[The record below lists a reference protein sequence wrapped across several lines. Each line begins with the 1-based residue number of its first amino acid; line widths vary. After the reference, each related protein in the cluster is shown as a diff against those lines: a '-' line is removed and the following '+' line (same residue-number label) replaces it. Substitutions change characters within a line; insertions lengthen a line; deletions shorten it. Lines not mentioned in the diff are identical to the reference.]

1 MLSNQHQ
8 LPQFWVLGSAWEL
21 ILPTHVK
28 IQITHYAAF

>member
-8 LPQFWVLGSAWEL
+8 VPQFWVLGSAWEL

-28 IQITHYAAF
+28 ITHYAAF